1 MISKNQLKFLKSLNQ
16 SKFRNKNNMF
26 IVEGWRS
33 IQDFINSDY
42 KLVSVFATSR
52 WINLNN
58 NFKNTIQINEEDLKK
73 ISSLKTP
80 NQVLA
85 IFEKKK
91 LISLNKVNFKKI
103 VVFLE
108 NISNPGNLGSI
119 IRTCDWFGLNT
130 IVCSESSVDIYNPK
144 VIQSSMGS
152 LSRVDVIYSST
163 DLFLSFINK
172 KKVIKL
178 VADLDGENVFS
189 MSKIS
194 SGVLFFGNEAKGI
207 SEKIKKHGYNKITI
221 PKKISNCESLN
232 LSVSFGIILSNL
244 LK

>member
-1 MISKNQLKFLKSLNQ
+1 MVSKNQLKFLKSLNL

-33 IQDFINSDY
+33 IQDFINSDH
-42 KLVSVFATSR
+42 KLVSIFATSS
-52 WINLNN
+52 WINLNSN
-58 NFKNTIQINEEDLKK
+58 VKNIIQINQEDLNKV
-73 ISSLKTP
+73 SSLKNP

-91 LISLNKVNFKKI
+91 IESLSNVNFKKI

-108 NISNPGNLGSI
+108 NISNPGNLGTI

-130 IVCSESSVDIYNPK
+130 IVCSENSVDVYNPK

-152 LSRVDVIYSST
+152 LSRVNVVYSST

-172 KKVIKL
+172 KKVVKL
-178 VADLDGENVFS
+178 VADLEGENVLS
-189 MSKIS
+189 MGKIS
-194 SGVLFFGNEAKGI
+194 SGVLFFGNESKGI
-207 SEKIKKHGYNKITI
+207 SEKIKKHSFKKITI
-221 PKKISNCESLN
+221 PKKVSNCESLN
-232 LSVSFGIILSNL
+232 LSVSFGIILSKILN
-244 LK
+244 

>member
-1 MISKNQLKFLKSLNQ
+1 MVSKNQLKFLKSLNL

-33 IQDFINSDY
+33 IQDFINSDH
-42 KLVSVFATSR
+42 KLVSIFATSS

-58 NFKNTIQINEEDLKK
+58 NIKNIIQINQEDLNKV
-73 ISSLKTP
+73 SSLKNP

-91 LISLNKVNFKKI
+91 FKSLSNVNFKKI

-108 NISNPGNLGSI
+108 NISNPGNLGTI
-119 IRTCDWFGLNT
+119 VRTCDWFGLNT
-130 IVCSESSVDIYNPK
+130 IVCSENSVDVYNPK

-152 LSRVDVIYSST
+152 LSRVNVVYSST

-172 KKVIKL
+172 KKVVKL
-178 VADLDGENVFS
+178 VADLEGENVLS
-189 MSKIS
+189 MTKIS
-194 SGVLFFGNEAKGI
+194 SGVLFFGNESKGI
-207 SEKIKKHGYNKITI
+207 SEKIKKHSFKKITI
-221 PKKISNCESLN
+221 PKKVSNCESLN
-232 LSVSFGIILSNL
+232 LSVSFGIILSKL
-244 LK
+244 LN

>member
-1 MISKNQLKFLKSLNQ
+1 MVSKNQLKFLKSLNL

-33 IQDFINSDY
+33 IQDFINSDH
-42 KLVSVFATSR
+42 KLVSIFATSS

-58 NFKNTIQINEEDLKK
+58 NIKNIIQINQEDLNKV
-73 ISSLKTP
+73 SSLKNP

-91 LISLNKVNFKKI
+91 IKSLSNVNFKKI

-108 NISNPGNLGSI
+108 NISNPGNLGTI
-119 IRTCDWFGLNT
+119 VRTCDWFGLNT
-130 IVCSESSVDIYNPK
+130 IVCSENSVDVYNPK

-152 LSRVDVIYSST
+152 LSRVNVVYSST

-172 KKVIKL
+172 KKVVKL
-178 VADLDGENVFS
+178 VADLEGENVLS
-189 MSKIS
+189 MTKIS
-194 SGVLFFGNEAKGI
+194 SGVLFFGNESKGI
-207 SEKIKKHGYNKITI
+207 SEKIKKHSFKKITI
-221 PKKISNCESLN
+221 PKKVSNCESLN
-232 LSVSFGIILSNL
+232 LSVSFGIILSKL
-244 LK
+244 LN

>member
-42 KLVSVFATSR
+42 KLVSVFATSK

-58 NFKNTIQINEEDLKK
+58 NFKNAIQINQEDLKK

-152 LSRVDVIYSST
+152 LSRVNVISSST

>member
-91 LISLNKVNFKKI
+91 LISLNKVNFKEI

-130 IVCSESSVDIYNPK
+130 IVCSESSVNIYNPK

-163 DLFLSFINK
+163 DLFLSIINK

-194 SGVLFFGNEAKGI
+194 SGVLFLVMRQKEFL
-207 SEKIKKHGYNKITI
+207 KK
-221 PKKISNCESLN
+221 
-232 LSVSFGIILSNL
+232 
-244 LK
+244 

>member
-1 MISKNQLKFLKSLNQ
+1 M
-16 SKFRNKNNMF
+16 
-26 IVEGWRS
+26 
-33 IQDFINSDY
+33 
-42 KLVSVFATSR
+42 
-52 WINLNN
+52 
-58 NFKNTIQINEEDLKK
+58 
-73 ISSLKTP
+73 
-80 NQVLA
+80 
-85 IFEKKK
+85 
-91 LISLNKVNFKKI
+91 
-103 VVFLE
+103 VFLE

-130 IVCSESSVDIYNPK
+130 IVCSESSVNIYNPK

-163 DLFLSFINK
+163 DLFLSIINK

>member
-16 SKFRNKNNMF
+16 LKFRNKNNMF

-42 KLVSVFATSR
+42 KLVSIFATSR
-52 WINLNN
+52 WINLN
-58 NFKNTIQINEEDLKK
+58 KNIKKITQINQEDLNK
-73 ISSLKTP
+73 ISSLKNP

-85 IFEKKK
+85 IFKKNN
-91 LISLNKVNFKKI
+91 LESLNKVNFNKV

-130 IVCSESSVDIYNPK
+130 IVCSENSVDIYNPK

-152 LSRVDVIYSST
+152 LSRVNVVYSST
-163 DLFLSFINK
+163 DLFLSLINK
-172 KKVIKL
+172 KKLIKL
-178 VADLDGENVFS
+178 VADLEGENVFS
-189 MSKIS
+189 MSSIS
-194 SGVLFFGNEAKGI
+194 SGVLFFGNESKGI
-207 SEKIKKHGYNKITI
+207 SEKIEKHNFKKITI
-221 PKKISNCESLN
+221 PQKISNCESLN
-232 LSVSFGIILSNL
+232 LSVSFGIILSKL

>member
-1 MISKNQLKFLKSLNQ
+1 MVSKNQLKFLKSLNL

-33 IQDFINSDY
+33 IQDFINSDH
-42 KLVSVFATSR
+42 KLVSIFATSS

-58 NFKNTIQINEEDLKK
+58 NIKNIIQINQEDLNKV
-73 ISSLKTP
+73 SSLKNP

-91 LISLNKVNFKKI
+91 FKSLSNVNFKKI

-108 NISNPGNLGSI
+108 NISNPGNLGTI
-119 IRTCDWFGLNT
+119 VRTCDWFGLNT
-130 IVCSESSVDIYNPK
+130 IVCSENSVDVYNPK

-152 LSRVDVIYSST
+152 LSRVNVVYSST

-172 KKVIKL
+172 KKVVKL
-178 VADLDGENVFS
+178 VADLEGENVLS
-189 MSKIS
+189 MTKIS
-194 SGVLFFGNEAKGI
+194 SGVLFFGNESKGI
-207 SEKIKKHGYNKITI
+207 SEKIKKHNFKKITI
-221 PKKISNCESLN
+221 PKKVSNCDSLN
-232 LSVSFGIILSNL
+232 LPVSFGIILSKL
-244 LK
+244 LN

>member
-58 NFKNTIQINEEDLKK
+58 NFKNAIQINQEDLKK
-73 ISSLKTP
+73 ISSLKNP

-152 LSRVDVIYSST
+152 LSRVNVIYSGT

-194 SGVLFFGNEAKGI
+194 SGVLFFGNESKGI